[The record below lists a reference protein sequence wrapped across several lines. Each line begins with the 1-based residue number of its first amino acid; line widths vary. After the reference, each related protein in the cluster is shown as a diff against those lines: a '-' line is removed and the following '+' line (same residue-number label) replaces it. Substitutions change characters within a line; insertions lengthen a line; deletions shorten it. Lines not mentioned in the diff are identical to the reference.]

1 MKLQLTVRSCSPLAL
16 SANRAN
22 EQFAQGLDYIPG
34 SALRGALAASYLQE
48 ERAEA
53 DEMFQALFQSDQVKY
68 PDLLPTLSDTAISAV
83 FPVTAQVCK
92 RYKLRHPESL
102 EDALLHLAAQ
112 STKLQAWEQSP
123 GLILEGLLERK
134 YCPTCQAVQ
143 QHSPL
148 FRLTGHYTLDG
159 AEGNMIRPVRAYRR
173 LIAGTSINRATGT
186 AEHGMLFS
194 RDVLEEDQY
203 FTGQIWLADSAV
215 EDLEA
220 RLRQLLPRDG
230 VLRVGY
236 GRSRGLGKLEIV
248 KCEPT
253 AESGPDLA
261 QRWEKFNEKAR
272 SLGLAGERE
281 YFSLTLESDWIRGND
296 QFHAPDSLPEGS
308 ELGIPDAKRH
318 RCVVETTI
326 IMGWNA
332 VLGLP
337 KESQPALKRGS
348 VLLYSMPGEKAGAA
362 QGRLQTIER
371 EGVGVRCNEGFGR
384 ISVCHPFHYE
394 SLRVEG

>member
-16 SANRAN
+16 SASRAN
-22 EQFAQGLDYIPG
+22 EQFAQGLDYIPA

-48 ERAEA
+48 ERAAA

-68 PDLLPTLSDTAISAV
+68 PDLLPTLSDTATSAV
-83 FPVTAQVCK
+83 FPVTAQACK

-102 EDALLHLAAQ
+102 EDTLLHLAAQ
-112 STKLQAWEQSP
+112 SAKLQAWEQSP
-123 GLILEGLLERK
+123 GLILEELLERK

-148 FRLTGHYTLDG
+148 FRLTRYYTLDG
-159 AEGNMIRPVRAYRR
+159 SEGDTIRPVQVYRR
-173 LIAGTSINRATGT
+173 LIAGTSISRATGT
-186 AEHGMLFS
+186 VEHGMLFS

-203 FTGQIWLADSAV
+203 FAGQIWLAGDAA

-220 RLRQLLPRDG
+220 QLRQLLPPDG

-248 KCEPT
+248 KCEP
-253 AESGPDLA
+253 AADSGPDLA

-272 SLGLAGERE
+272 SLGLAAERE
-281 YFSLTLESDWIRGND
+281 YFSLTLASDWIRSDD
-296 QFHAPDSLPEGS
+296 QFHVPDSLPEGS

-318 RCVVETTI
+318 RCVVEATM

-348 VLLYSMPGEKAGAA
+348 VLLYSVPGEKAGAA
-362 QGRLQTIER
+362 QVRLQTIER
-371 EGVGVRCNEGFGR
+371 EGLGERRNEGFGR